1 MNGLFL
7 LCFPRMMLFDKKNGE
22 NHIIIIIPVS
32 LLEQSNQLKLRWFE
46 TNYFNG
52 NTA

>member
-1 MNGLFL
+1 M
-7 LCFPRMMLFDKKNGE
+7 RLFDKKNGE
-22 NHIIIIIPVS
+22 NHIILVS
-32 LLEQSNQLKLRWFE
+32 LLEQSNQLRLRCFQ